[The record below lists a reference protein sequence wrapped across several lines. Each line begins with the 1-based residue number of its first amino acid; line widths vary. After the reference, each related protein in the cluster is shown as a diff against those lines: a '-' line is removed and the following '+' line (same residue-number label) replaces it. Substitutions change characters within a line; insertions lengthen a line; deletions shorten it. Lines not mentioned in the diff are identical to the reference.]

1 MAQSIDMSETQLSP
15 DETQYAYGP
24 MVLEAKDGEG
34 DVGHRPVYA
43 VSVVSGMPDGLY
55 VTVGGVEGAGMY
67 LLKSADDLKVDA
79 SAPKITFKSQ
89 GTMYTVRK
97 FQDSDGAWASTTGA
111 AVPASVLE
119 EIFMNE
125 ITADVTPEQAIDYA
139 PEELYTLAD
148 DSRKI
153 VHLVYSGAN
162 QTFLRKDGEW
172 VPLEDPNGDVLDDL
186 FIEYVSPAFVDV
198 FDKKENK
205 GLTVADLADYELDQ
219 TETVTASAATGFK
232 FASVINKKD

>member
-1 MAQSIDMSETQLSP
+1 MTQSIDMSEQQLTP

-24 MVLEAKDGEG
+24 MVLEGDDGEG
-34 DVGHRPVYA
+34 GLGHRPLYS
-43 VSVVSGMPDGLY
+43 VSTRNTPDGLY
-55 VTVGGVEGAGMY
+55 VVLGGVEGAGMY

-97 FQDSDGAWASTTGA
+97 FQDSDGTWASTTGA
-111 AVPASVLE
+111 AVPARVLE

-125 ITADVTPEQAIDYA
+125 ITAEVTPDLAIDYA
-139 PEELYTLAD
+139 PEELYALAD
-148 DSRKI
+148 NDRKI
-153 VHLVYSGAN
+153 VHLVYSGTN

-186 FIEYVSPAFVDV
+186 FIEYVSPEFVEV
-198 FDKKENK
+198 FDKKEKK
-205 GLTVADLADYELDQ
+205 GLTVADLVDYETDQ
-219 TETVTASAATGFK
+219 TPAVTASAATGFK